1 MKMIDALLKTI
12 LANKINQKILTT
24 DIPYRGDFTID
35 VKMTKG
41 EVKDIAIN
49 VKEKELLSVSS
60 H

>member
-35 VKMTKG
+35 VKMAKG

-49 VKEKELLSVSS
+49 VKEKE
-60 H
+60 